1 MPKGPNIFEVS
12 CWELNRPIEDLPT
25 DSQNRIVIERDV
37 LPIIF
42 VPGIMGSRLGRSQ
55 QERVWDPDDKWFMF
69 SHFGRRKTD
78 ASVKKS
84 FTVGKDFDE
93 NFLQVL
99 NDDAKGRARVS
110 TFSDE
115 TRILRHWGG
124 VSWNSYGSLLK
135 KLQTRDWDST
145 VNLFFEFPVHCFGYN
160 WTASNRLSGELL
172 ASYIEEVIKTY
183 TDQQRNCQQ
192 VILVTHSMGGLV
204 ARAACK
210 LSGVEAKVLATIH
223 GVQPTNGSPAAYWR
237 MKGGFER
244 PHDLPELE
252 PMQWLRNPAK
262 ACGFLMD
269 KAVHGVKGHI
279 TSWVLGT
286 DGEEVT
292 ALLGNMPG
300 GLQLLPNSR
309 YRDNRGSRGW
319 LELVDATGKTVTLP
333 VANPYEE
340 IYRKQ
345 GVYYRLIKPEWLNP
359 SSKEF
364 TSAFKKS
371 PWNLYLTYLQEAE
384 DFHDCLFDKNKA
396 EIYSH
401 PETYQFHSTGIASAD
416 RVVFARSEDSL
427 WESAGRI
434 LSSVTEGI
442 PRDLNGVGN
451 ALVFT
456 AAGLGLPLAKKLVD
470 VALNMAGGAVIK
482 DSDWYANRGGYRDR
496 VDAAD
501 LPEKEGQVNLVT
513 MLPPRGSGDGTV
525 PESSGR
531 ALQLQEEEDVKRTF
545 SIGESSDWEENPANG
560 KAKQQADF
568 AEGFFERGHEPIF
581 NTASAQ
587 FITIAAIENICR
599 KEIKRRL
606 EIADP
611 TG

>member
-1 MPKGPNIFEVS
+1 VGILNCIEVS
-12 CWELNRPIEDLPT
+12 CWDLNKPVQELGT
-25 DSQNRIVIERDV
+25 DKQNRIVIDRDV

-42 VPGIMGSRLGRSQ
+42 IPGIMGSRLGTSQ
-55 QERVWDPDDKWFMF
+55 GDKVWDPDDKWFM
-69 SHFGRRKTD
+69 SINYGRSKTD
-78 ASVKKS
+78 AEWKKS
-84 FTVGKDFDE
+84 LVIGTI
-93 NFLQVL
+93 FLEDYLNVL
-99 NDDAKGRARVS
+99 NDDLAHNLRFADFIDDTRAFRK
-110 TFSDE
+110 
-115 TRILRHWGG
+115 WGG
-124 VSWNSYGSLLK
+124 VSWNSYGSFLT

-145 VNLFFEFPVHCFGYN
+145 VNLFFEFPIHCFGYN
-160 WTASNRLSGELL
+160 WTASNGLSGELL

-210 LSGVEAKVLATIH
+210 LSGAEAKVLATIH

-262 ACGFLMD
+262 ASGFLVD
-269 KAVHGVKGHI
+269 KAVHGVTGHI

-300 GLQLLPNSR
+300 ALQLLPNSR
-309 YRDNRGSRGW
+309 YRDNSGSRGW

-371 PWNLYLTYLQEAE
+371 QWNLYLSYLQEAE
-384 DFHDCLFDKNKA
+384 DFHDSLFDKNQA
-396 EIYSH
+396 EIYCH

-427 WESAGRI
+427 WESARRI
-434 LSSVTEGI
+434 LSSVTEGV
-442 PRDLNGVGN
+442 PKDLDGVGN

-482 DSDWYANRGGYRDR
+482 DNDWYANRGGYRDR

-513 MLPPRGSGDGTV
+513 MLPPSGCGDGTV

-531 ALQLQEEEDVKRTF
+531 ALQLQEEDVKRTF

-568 AEGFFERGHEPIF
+568 AEGFFERSHEPIF

-606 EIADP
+606 EMTDP